1 MRDRAFP
8 SRWVMYYMP
17 DLPVQNPPPLCKVS
31 CNCAGDSLDSG
42 AIMADSPLR
51 PTAVVDCVIRLDG
64 GDHVKLCEALEIFS
78 SHVLRVLDAKTAV
91 GFAMSL
97 RDLRI
102 NVEDHRNGLIADR
115 VRAELK
121 AGGIGFHHA
130 VMHQRHRMHFVR
142 KNAVIVRLVV
152 KRLEKIGGD
161 RSERAV
167 RSAKA
172 LSAPMRRNGPPKACL
187 IPIFV

>member
-1 MRDRAFP
+1 MIQESAKR
-8 SRWVMYYMP
+8 
-17 DLPVQNPPPLCKVS
+17 VS
-31 CNCAGDSLDSG
+31 AAG
-42 AIMADSPLR
+42 AIMADSSLR
-51 PTAVVDCVIRLDG
+51 PTAVVDCMIRLDG
-64 GDHVKLCEALEIFS
+64 GDHVQLRETVEVLGG
-78 SHVLRVLDAKTAV
+78 HVLRMLDAKTAV

-121 AGGIGFHHA
+121 AGGIGFHQE
-130 VMHQRHRMHFVR
+130 VMHQRHRMHCVR

-152 KRLEKIGGD
+152 KKLEKIGGD

-167 RSAKA
+167 SEGFERANAKKRPTKGVSDSD
-172 LSAPMRRNGPPKACL
+172 LCL
-187 IPIFV
+187 IIDLGNERRGINASGQLA

>member
-1 MRDRAFP
+1 
-8 SRWVMYYMP
+8 
-17 DLPVQNPPPLCKVS
+17 
-31 CNCAGDSLDSG
+31 
-42 AIMADSPLR
+42 
-51 PTAVVDCVIRLDG
+51 
-64 GDHVKLCEALEIFS
+64 
-78 SHVLRVLDAKTAV
+78 
-91 GFAMSL
+91 MSL

-167 RSAKA
+167 SEGFERANAKKRPTKGVSDSD
-172 LSAPMRRNGPPKACL
+172 LCL
-187 IPIFV
+187 IIDLGNERRGINASGQLAALQQFGIDGDIFVIRIHVLHAGDAKRSSVSESTFHSLYTLLVRERRDDFVDQVLGRVF

>member
-1 MRDRAFP
+1 MIQESAKRISA
-8 SRWVMYYMP
+8 
-17 DLPVQNPPPLCKVS
+17 
-31 CNCAGDSLDSG
+31 AG

-51 PTAVVDCVIRLDG
+51 PTAVVDCMIRLDG
-64 GDHVKLCEALEIFS
+64 GDHVKLGETIEVLGG
-78 SHVLRVLDAKTAV
+78 HVLRMLDAKTAV
-91 GFAMSL
+91 GFAMRC

-102 NVEDHRNGLIADR
+102 NVENHRNGLIADR

-130 VMHQRHRMHFVR
+130 VTHQRDGMHFVR
-142 KNAVIVRLVV
+142 KNAVVVRLVI

-167 RSAKA
+167 SEGFERANAKKRTTKGV
-172 LSAPMRRNGPPKACL
+172 S
-187 IPIFV
+187 